1 MCPSLHS
8 PGPLSCRSLRGASVV
23 RERGGQKSPSAQF
36 RGTRGE
42 KKLAPFIFFFV
53 ALAFFAFSLFRSL
66 LARGSEEGDAES
78 FFFGRF
84 QAPFFPLSL
93 YPRRAPLFSVTL
105 LSMLSSQAA
114 RAFSALTAASGAA
127 LASLS
132 TRGLG
137 ASISSSAAIAA
148 AAADAP
154 ASAPSTSTPGAHAP
168 RVKPVS
174 LTLVLPDGRTRMP
187 LRALPGSTLAS
198 VLLDHAAE
206 IPNSHSA
213 LEGEQSH
220 GVAPVAFSTEG
231 RGAADAVVEVP
242 AEVAAA
248 NPLAE
253 NDGGAARRA
262 LEELA
267 EVVKPNSRLAS
278 SVVVDEGMEGAV
290 VALAKL
296 RPWATL

>member
-1 MCPSLHS
+1 MEESSDFSECSMLLFASFFLLSPLFFFALSLAKECEEEAEIEKLCSLSSHFLFRFLLCAPPSL
-8 PGPLSCRSLRGASVV
+8 LL
-23 RERGGQKSPSAQF
+23 
-36 RGTRGE
+36 
-42 KKLAPFIFFFV
+42 L
-53 ALAFFAFSLFRSL
+53 FA
-66 LARGSEEGDAES
+66 
-78 FFFGRF
+78 
-84 QAPFFPLSL
+84 
-93 YPRRAPLFSVTL
+93 
-105 LSMLSSQAA
+105 MLSSQAA
-114 RAFSALTAASGAA
+114 RAFGALTAAAGTT

-132 TRGLG
+132 ARGVVG
-137 ASISSSAAIAA
+137 ASFSSSAIAS

-154 ASAPSTSTPGAHAP
+154 PSAPSTSTPGSHAP
-168 RVKPVS
+168 RVKPIS

-206 IPNSHSA
+206 IPESHSS
-213 LEGEQSH
+213 LEGEYSH
-220 GVAPVAFSTEG
+220 GVSPVAFSPEG

-248 NPLAE
+248 NPLHAG
-253 NDGGAARRA
+253 DDAARRA

-278 SVVVDEGMEGAV
+278 SVVVDERMDGAV
-290 VALAKL
+290 IALSKL

>member
-1 MCPSLHS
+1 MEKSRIV
-8 PGPLSCRSLRGASVV
+8 RSLSQNR
-23 RERGGQKSPSAQF
+23 F
-36 RGTRGE
+36 
-42 KKLAPFIFFFV
+42 LFF
-53 ALAFFAFSLFRSL
+53 
-66 LARGSEEGDAES
+66 S
-78 FFFGRF
+78 FFFDSKHLFLSRV
-84 QAPFFPLSL
+84 APSSL
-93 YPRRAPLFSVTL
+93 RPPSRLFRA
-105 LSMLSSQAA
+105 MLS
-114 RAFSALTAASGAA
+114 RAVSALTAASGAA

-137 ASISSSAAIAA
+137 ASISSSAIA

-154 ASAPSTSTPGAHAP
+154 APAASTSAPGAHAP

-174 LTLVLPDGRTRMP
+174 LTLVLPDGRTRLP

-206 IPNSHSA
+206 IPEAHSA
-213 LEGEQSH
+213 LEGEYSH
-220 GVAPVAFSTEG
+220 GVSPIAFSPEG

-248 NPLAE
+248 NPLL
-253 NDGGAARRA
+253 GGADARRA

-290 VALAKL
+290 VALSKL

>member
-1 MCPSLHS
+1 MLPS
-8 PGPLSCRSLRGASVV
+8 R
-23 RERGGQKSPSAQF
+23 
-36 RGTRGE
+36 
-42 KKLAPFIFFFV
+42 
-53 ALAFFAFSLFRSL
+53 
-66 LARGSEEGDAES
+66 
-78 FFFGRF
+78 
-84 QAPFFPLSL
+84 
-93 YPRRAPLFSVTL
+93 
-105 LSMLSSQAA
+105 A

-132 TRGLG
+132 SRGAL
-137 ASISSSAAIAA
+137 ASFSSSSTIAAA
-148 AAADAP
+148 AAADAAP
-154 ASAPSTSTPGAHAP
+154 PSTPSTSTTPGAHAQ

-174 LTLVLPDGRTRMP
+174 LTLVLPDGRTRLP

-206 IPNSHSA
+206 IPESHSSI
-213 LEGEQSH
+213 EGEHSH
-220 GVAPVAFSTEG
+220 GVSPVALSPGG

-248 NPLAE
+248 TPR
-253 NDGGAARRA
+253 GGDDARRA

-290 VALAKL
+290 IALSKL

>member
-1 MCPSLHS
+1 
-8 PGPLSCRSLRGASVV
+8 
-23 RERGGQKSPSAQF
+23 
-36 RGTRGE
+36 
-42 KKLAPFIFFFV
+42 
-53 ALAFFAFSLFRSL
+53 
-66 LARGSEEGDAES
+66 
-78 FFFGRF
+78 
-84 QAPFFPLSL
+84 
-93 YPRRAPLFSVTL
+93 
-105 LSMLSSQAA
+105 MLSSQAA

-137 ASISSSAAIAA
+137 ASISSAAIAA

-154 ASAPSTSTPGAHAP
+154 ASVASTSAPGAHAP

-174 LTLVLPDGRTRMP
+174 LTLVLPDGRTRLP

-206 IPNSHSA
+206 IPEAHSA
-213 LEGEQSH
+213 LEGEYSH
-220 GVAPVAFSTEG
+220 GVSPVAFSPEG

-248 NPLAE
+248 NPLDAG
-253 NDGGAARRA
+253 NGGGGEARRA

-278 SVVVDEGMEGAV
+278 TIVVDERLEGAV
-290 VALAKL
+290 VALSRL